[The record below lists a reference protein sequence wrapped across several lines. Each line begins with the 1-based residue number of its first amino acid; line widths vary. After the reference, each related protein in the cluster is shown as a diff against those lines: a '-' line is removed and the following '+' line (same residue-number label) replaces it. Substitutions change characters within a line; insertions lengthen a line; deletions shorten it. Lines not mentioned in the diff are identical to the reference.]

1 MKITHFT
8 AIYIPDIMSL
18 ERKNIMKDKFYT
30 AKYDRVF
37 KAIFC
42 DEDNKE
48 LLREFLSRT
57 LKRKVEIIEFLRNE
71 LKVTS
76 TMDKVKVVDVLVKV
90 DDEYLHIE
98 LNSNSDRYLH
108 SRNFIYFTNIYSRK
122 IVRNEMYDYKTKF
135 LHIDLTYGM
144 SKKIDD
150 VSYYYLMDK
159 NSRKYIENIEIIEF
173 NMDKIMNYW
182 YNLDNKKVNEYKH
195 LIMLDLDKTN
205 LKKISKGDDFVEE
218 FEKKVTDLNEQ
229 ETFKS
234 AMTYEEDQK
243 LIQNTEKRIA
253 YEEGTKQGMEQ
264 RNIEIAKNMLNLNL
278 PIESISKIT
287 GLDIDTIKELS
298 KK

>member
-1 MKITHFT
+1 
-8 AIYIPDIMSL
+8 
-18 ERKNIMKDKFYT
+18 
-30 AKYDRVF
+30 
-37 KAIFC
+37 
-42 DEDNKE
+42 
-48 LLREFLSRT
+48 
-57 LKRKVEIIEFLRNE
+57 
-71 LKVTS
+71 
-76 TMDKVKVVDVLVKV
+76 
-90 DDEYLHIE
+90 
-98 LNSNSDRYLH
+98 
-108 SRNFIYFTNIYSRK
+108 
-122 IVRNEMYDYKTKF
+122 
-135 LHIDLTYGM
+135 M

-234 AMTYEEDQK
+234 AMTYEENQK

-253 YEEGTKQGMEQ
+253 YEEGMEQ
-264 RNIEIAKNMLNLNL
+264 SKLEIAKNMLNLNL
-278 PIESISKIT
+278 SIESISKVT
-287 GLDIDTIKELS
+287 GLDIDTIKGL
-298 KK
+298 

>member
-8 AIYIPDIMSL
+8 AISIPDIMSL

-253 YEEGTKQGMEQ
+253 YEEGMEQ

-278 PIESISKIT
+278 SIESISKVT
-287 GLDIDTIKELS
+287 GLDIDTIKGL
-298 KK
+298 

>member
-1 MKITHFT
+1 
-8 AIYIPDIMSL
+8 
-18 ERKNIMKDKFYT
+18 MKDKFYT

-243 LIQNTEKRIA
+243 LIKNTEKRIA
-253 YEEGTKQGMEQ
+253 YEEGMEQ

>member
-1 MKITHFT
+1 
-8 AIYIPDIMSL
+8 
-18 ERKNIMKDKFYT
+18 MKDKFYT

-182 YNLDNKKVNEYKH
+182 YNLDNKKVNEYKQ

-218 FEKKVTDLNEQ
+218 FEKKVTNLNEQ

-234 AMTYEEDQK
+234 AMTYEENQK

-253 YEEGTKQGMEQ
+253 YEEGTNQGMEQ
-264 RNIEIAKNMLNLNL
+264 AKLEIAKNMLNLNL
-278 PIESISKIT
+278 SIESISKVT
-287 GLDIDTIKELS
+287 GLDIDTINELS

>member
-1 MKITHFT
+1 
-8 AIYIPDIMSL
+8 
-18 ERKNIMKDKFYT
+18 
-30 AKYDRVF
+30 
-37 KAIFC
+37 
-42 DEDNKE
+42 
-48 LLREFLSRT
+48 
-57 LKRKVEIIEFLRNE
+57 
-71 LKVTS
+71 
-76 TMDKVKVVDVLVKV
+76 
-90 DDEYLHIE
+90 
-98 LNSNSDRYLH
+98 
-108 SRNFIYFTNIYSRK
+108 
-122 IVRNEMYDYKTKF
+122 
-135 LHIDLTYGM
+135 M

-264 RNIEIAKNMLNLNL
+264 GKLEIAKNMLNLNL
-278 PIESISKIT
+278 SIESISKVT
-287 GLDIDTIKELS
+287 GLDIDTIKGL
-298 KK
+298 

>member
-1 MKITHFT
+1 
-8 AIYIPDIMSL
+8 
-18 ERKNIMKDKFYT
+18 MKDKFYT

-76 TMDKVKVVDVLVKV
+76 TMDKVKIVDVLVKV

-287 GLDIDTIKELS
+287 GLDIDTIKGL
-298 KK
+298 

>member
-1 MKITHFT
+1 
-8 AIYIPDIMSL
+8 
-18 ERKNIMKDKFYT
+18 MKDKFYT